1 MRQSVLALAS
11 IALVVV
17 VLFVA
22 VRAGSVSAVRRR
34 PWPLE
39 ERIAT
44 GTWRLLVPRS
54 IRNTRNPVAPTPDV
68 LTRARAH
75 WADHCALCH
84 GNDGSGETTIGQRVY
99 PRTPDLRAARTQTLT
114 DGELFYAI
122 EEGIAWTA
130 MPGWRTGT
138 SEGEQET
145 WALVAFVR
153 HLPSITADEL
163 KEMERLNPRAPV
175 NTERE
180 KEIDDFLKGK

>member
-1 MRQSVLALAS
+1 VRQFVLALAL
-11 IALVVV
+11 IGVLLVALFALVW
-17 VLFVA
+17 
-22 VRAGSVSAVRRR
+22 AGGVSAARRK
-34 PWPLE
+34 PWPFE
-39 ERIAT
+39 ERVAT
-44 GTWRLLVPRS
+44 ATWRLLVPRN
-54 IRNTRNPVAPTPDV
+54 IRNARNPVAPTPDV
-68 LTRARAH
+68 LRRAREH

-99 PRTPDLRAARTQTLT
+99 PRPLDLRAARAQALT
-114 DGELFYAI
+114 DGELFFAI

-130 MPGWRTGT
+130 MPGWGTGT

-163 KEMERLNPRAPV
+163 KEMDRLNPKAPV
-175 NTERE
+175 NSERE